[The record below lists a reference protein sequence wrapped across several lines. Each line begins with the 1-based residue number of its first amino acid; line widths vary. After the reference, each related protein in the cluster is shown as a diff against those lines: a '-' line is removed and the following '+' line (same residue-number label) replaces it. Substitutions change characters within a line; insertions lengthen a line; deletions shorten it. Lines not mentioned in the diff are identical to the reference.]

1 MIIIISIII
10 INVYLFY
17 FEYLKKSGQTSLI
30 SLHTDWQMV
39 YNPGSS
45 GPSCG
50 KQGGKNSPQ

>member
-17 FEYLKKSGQTSLI
+17 FEYLKKSGQTSVI

-39 YNPGSS
+39 YIPGSS
-45 GPSCG
+45 GP
-50 KQGGKNSPQ
+50 